1 MHLTLVIIGYKVRPC
16 EREKGERQARLVR
29 REGGSGS
36 KGVGQE
42 HTCRTVNTEEHQDF
56 AMLVF
61 LASSD

>member
-1 MHLTLVIIGYKVRPC
+1 MRPC